1 MLYTCQ
7 SFVFFT
13 ILIFQNTHF
22 FVNLFD
28 VSVNSVSIKYYHVI
42 KLYLRGNETT
52 CS

>member
-1 MLYTCQ
+1 MSIIC
-7 SFVFFT
+7 FFYNSYISKHT
-13 ILIFQNTHF
+13 F